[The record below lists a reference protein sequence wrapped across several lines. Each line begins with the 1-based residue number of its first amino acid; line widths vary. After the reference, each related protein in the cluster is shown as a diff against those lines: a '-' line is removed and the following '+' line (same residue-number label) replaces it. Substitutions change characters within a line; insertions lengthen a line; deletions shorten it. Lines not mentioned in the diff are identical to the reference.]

1 LRQRASN
8 SATGKAF
15 RVIVKQ
21 RVGVFPASIRGA
33 LILHRGQQCSRH
45 VLQSHHRPCGDS
57 RLGCLPCFA
66 EAPSEA
72 EGEAEGSKPARSAAH
87 QPVVPTPVCDTNSR
101 MGSSSANPPRHDLVR
116 AIGRWSLVAL
126 VVNSI
131 IGSGVFGLPSQVAS
145 FIGNYSPYA
154 VLAAGAGMSVIIA
167 CFAEVA
173 SRFQEAGGPYLYA
186 RVAFGRLMG
195 IQTAWMLWL
204 GQVSAPAANA
214 NLFVIYLGEFFPH
227 AKDPLPRA
235 IILTALVG
243 LLTLINI
250 RGVRGGAQVSNLFTA
265 AKLVP
270 LFAVIVL
277 GLFVL
282 QHHHWSIA
290 SAPIAS
296 PGTSQWL
303 KAMLL
308 LVFAYGGFET
318 ALAPMSEAKNPRR
331 DAPFALFTALALC
344 TVIYALIQWVVIGV
358 LPDAAHSQ
366 RPLADVARLAV
377 GPLGA
382 ALVAVGALISFY
394 GYLSAK
400 ILAMPRVPFALA
412 EQGDFPKAFA
422 TVHPR
427 FHTPYVSILVFAAMV
442 WALALI
448 GDFKWNVT
456 LSAVARLLYYGV
468 GCAALPVLRRKQPE
482 GASAM
487 FHLPA
492 GNFFAVLGVV
502 LCMILVTPVDFGQSM
517 ILVATI
523 ALAFVNWAAVLT
535 GKT

>member
-1 LRQRASN
+1 MTETAQ
-8 SATGKAF
+8 
-15 RVIVKQ
+15 IV
-21 RVGVFPASIRGA
+21 
-33 LILHRGQQCSRH
+33 SRH
-45 VLQSHHRPCGDS
+45 
-57 RLGCLPCFA
+57 
-66 EAPSEA
+66 E
-72 EGEAEGSKPARSAAH
+72 
-87 QPVVPTPVCDTNSR
+87 
-101 MGSSSANPPRHDLVR
+101 LVR

-131 IGSGVFGLPSQVAS
+131 IGSGIFGLPSTVAGL
-145 FIGNYSPYA
+145 IGNYSPYA
-154 VLAAGAGMSVIIA
+154 VLAAGAGMSIIIG
-167 CFAEVA
+167 CYAEVA
-173 SRFQEAGGPYLYA
+173 SRFQQAGGPYLYA

-204 GQVSAPAANA
+204 GQVAAPAANA

-235 IILTALVG
+235 LILTALVG
-243 LLTLINI
+243 FLTFINI
-250 RGVRGGAQVSNLFTA
+250 RGVRAGAQVSNLFTA
-265 AKLVP
+265 AKLIP

-282 QHHHWSIA
+282 HNHHWNIA
-290 SAPIAS
+290 AVPITS
-296 PGTSQWL
+296 PETGQWL
-303 KAMLL
+303 KAVLL

-318 ALAPMSEAKNPRR
+318 ALAPMSEAKDPRR
-331 DAPFALFTALALC
+331 DAPFALFAALLVC

-358 LPDAAHSQ
+358 LPDAMHSQ
-366 RPLADVARLAV
+366 RPLADVARFSV
-377 GPLGA
+377 GPIGA

-412 EQGDFPKAFA
+412 EQGDFPQAFA
-422 TVHPR
+422 AVHPR
-427 FHTPYVSILVFAAMV
+427 FHTPYVSILVFAVMV
-442 WALALI
+442 WGLALF

-468 GCAALPVLRRKQPE
+468 GCAALPILRRKQPE

-492 GNFFAVLGVV
+492 GNFFAVVGVI
-502 LCMILVTPVDFGQSM
+502 LCVILITRVDFGQSL

-523 ALAFVNWAAVLT
+523 ALAFLNWVVVARGNTT
-535 GKT
+535 G

>member
-1 LRQRASN
+1 
-8 SATGKAF
+8 
-15 RVIVKQ
+15 
-21 RVGVFPASIRGA
+21 
-33 LILHRGQQCSRH
+33 
-45 VLQSHHRPCGDS
+45 
-57 RLGCLPCFA
+57 
-66 EAPSEA
+66 
-72 EGEAEGSKPARSAAH
+72 
-87 QPVVPTPVCDTNSR
+87 
-101 MGSSSANPPRHDLVR
+101 MGSPPANSPRSQLVR

-131 IGSGVFGLPSQVAS
+131 IGSGVFGLPSTVAAL
-145 FIGNYSPYA
+145 IGVYSPYA
-154 VLAAGAGMSVIIA
+154 VLAAGAGMSLIIG

-186 RVAFGRLMG
+186 RVAFGRMMG

-204 GQVSAPAANA
+204 GQIAAPAANA

-235 IILTALVG
+235 LILTALVG
-243 LLTLINI
+243 VLAFINI
-250 RGVRGGAQVSNLFTA
+250 RGVRAGAQVSNLFTA

-270 LFAVIVL
+270 LIFVIAL
-277 GLFVL
+277 GLLAL
-282 QHHHWSIA
+282 QRHHWNIA
-290 SAPIAS
+290 TAPVG
-296 PGTSQWL
+296 PVNMSQWL

-331 DAPFALFTALALC
+331 DAPFALFTALVVCTAL
-344 TVIYALIQWVVIGV
+344 YALIQYVVVGV

-377 GPLGA
+377 GPVGA

-412 EQGDFPKAFA
+412 EQGDFPKVFA
-422 TVHPR
+422 AVHRR

-442 WALALI
+442 WGLALI

-468 GCAALPVLRRKQPE
+468 ACAALPVLRRKEPE
-482 GASAM
+482 GAAAM

-492 GNFFAVLGVV
+492 GNFFAVVGVM
-502 LCMILVTPVDFGQSM
+502 LCMILATRVDFGQSL
-517 ILVATI
+517 ILIATI
-523 ALAFVNWAAVLT
+523 ALALVNWVLVVR
-535 GKT
+535 KHR

>member
-1 LRQRASN
+1 M
-8 SATGKAF
+8 
-15 RVIVKQ
+15 
-21 RVGVFPASIRGA
+21 
-33 LILHRGQQCSRH
+33 
-45 VLQSHHRPCGDS
+45 
-57 RLGCLPCFA
+57 
-66 EAPSEA
+66 E
-72 EGEAEGSKPARSAAH
+72 
-87 QPVVPTPVCDTNSR
+87 
-101 MGSSSANPPRHDLVR
+101 SSSPNPPGHNLLR

-131 IGSGVFGLPSQVAS
+131 IGSGVFGLPSTVAALVGS
-145 FIGNYSPYA
+145 YSPYA
-154 VLAAGAGMSVIIA
+154 VLGAGAGMSVIIA
-167 CFAEVA
+167 CYAEVA

-186 RVAFGRLMG
+186 RAAFGRLMG

-204 GQVSAPAANA
+204 GQIAAPAANA

-235 IILTALVG
+235 IILTVLVG
-243 LLTLINI
+243 FLTFINI
-250 RGVRGGAQVSNLFTA
+250 RGVRAGTQVSNLFTA

-277 GLFVL
+277 GMFVL
-282 QHHHWSIA
+282 QRHHWNIA
-290 SAPIAS
+290 TPPIAS
-296 PGTSQWL
+296 PGANQWL

-331 DAPFALFTALALC
+331 DAPFALFTALAVC
-344 TVIYALIQWVVIGV
+344 TALYALIQWVVVGV

-366 RPLADVARLAV
+366 RPLADIARLAV
-377 GPLGA
+377 GPIGA

-412 EQGDFPKAFA
+412 EQGDFPKIFA
-422 TVHPR
+422 RIHHR
-427 FHTPYVSILVFAAMV
+427 FHTPYISILVFAAMI
-442 WALALI
+442 WPLALL

-456 LSAVARLLYYGV
+456 LSAVARLLYYSV
-468 GCAALPVLRRKQPE
+468 GCAALPILRRKQPE

-492 GNFFAVLGVV
+492 GNFFAVLGVM
-502 LCMILVTPVDFGQSM
+502 LCLILVTRVDFGQSL
-517 ILVATI
+517 ILIATI
-523 ALAFVNWAAVLT
+523 VLAFVNWAAVARRSRPSQ
-535 GKT
+535 